1 MKRNNLS
8 MLAEIEQLRR
18 RTVRLE
24 EGFGIEKDEA
34 LADGSRTALESLR
47 ERSRTRY
54 QPGIRM
60 IEGELAKI
68 ATSLIQG
75 EEWFEE
81 AAQAAA
87 TLRKRITEIL
97 ARFTGAPSRFLR
109 NAETVAALAPGRK
122 GPGAAAKTREGSP
135 GNPDEDLVETDPPV
149 PCPVCGTILMW
160 DREFTFLRC
169 PGCGAGESLTPE
181 TGGEPDGEVPEADS
195 RTGFSGPD
203 RTP

>member
-18 RTVRLE
+18 RAVRLE

-34 LADGSRTALESLR
+34 LADGSRKALEALR

-54 QPGIRM
+54 QPEIRM

-68 ATSLIQG
+68 ATNLIQG

-109 NAETVAALAPGRK
+109 NAETVAALAPGRT
-122 GPGAAAKTREGSP
+122 GPGAAARARGGSP
-135 GNPDEDLVETDPPV
+135 GDPDEDLVETDPPV
-149 PCPVCGTILMW
+149 PCPVCGSTLMT

-169 PGCGAGESLTPE
+169 PGCGAGESLAPE
-181 TGGEPDGEVPEADS
+181 PAGDQADEPPDPGSPA
-195 RTGFSGPD
+195 GFRGPD
-203 RTP
+203 PTP

>member
-34 LADGSRTALESLR
+34 LADGSRKALEALR

-54 QPGIRM
+54 QPEIRM
-60 IEGELAKI
+60 IGGELDKI
-68 ATSLIQG
+68 STNLIQG
-75 EEWFEE
+75 EEWYEE

-97 ARFTGAPSRFLR
+97 ARFIGAPSRFLR
-109 NAETVAALAPGRK
+109 NAETVAALAPGRT
-122 GPGAAAKTREGSP
+122 GPGAAAGTHGGAP
-135 GNPDEDLVETDPPV
+135 GDPDEDLLETDPPV
-149 PCPVCGTILMW
+149 PCPVCGATLMT

-169 PGCGAGESLTPE
+169 PGCGAWESLAPE
-181 TGGEPDGEVPEADS
+181 TGGEPDGGIPEPE
-195 RTGFSGPD
+195 RPD
-203 RTP
+203 RLQGI